1 MAVAEIELD
10 KVIASIP
17 EPNRARFSASLPVEQ
32 DFAVI
37 VEKSVPAADVEA
49 TLRGSCGP
57 LASGF
62 VLFDVFEGEQIGAGN
77 KSLAYR
83 VTFTAPD
90 RPLTDS
96 DVARMRPRIRKE
108 PEAARR
114 WKVALMSAPFNIR
127 MIADLE
133 EARAALTRR
142 RGFEEPELSERMQA
156 GIERVFG
163 ARLSANQVVDKILSD
178 VRREGEP
185 AVRRYT
191 EAFDGKAPVELEVP
205 FSEWA
210 AAAESIEPDLLEALE
225 TSAARIRAFHEKQLR
240 TSWIDFNEGGALG
253 QLIPARTDR
262 DLHQVVPRSTPRPS

>member
-1 MAVAEIELD
+1 
-10 KVIASIP
+10 
-17 EPNRARFSASLPVEQ
+17 
-32 DFAVI
+32 
-37 VEKSVPAADVEA
+37 
-49 TLRGSCGP
+49 
-57 LASGF
+57 
-62 VLFDVFEGEQIGAGN
+62 
-77 KSLAYR
+77 
-83 VTFTAPD
+83 
-90 RPLTDS
+90 
-96 DVARMRPRIRKE
+96 
-108 PEAARR
+108 
-114 WKVALMSAPFNIR
+114 MSAPFNIR